1 MANTLPL
8 TQLENE
14 LRTQVAVS
22 CRIIGHNNVTKG
34 TLGHV
39 SARVPGTDRILI
51 KSRGPAVE
59 GMEYT
64 TEKDIIMING
74 KGELLEG
81 APEGLQQ
88 PQETAMHLVLYRKR
102 PEVMSVIHSH
112 PDWIVV
118 LTSAQK
124 PLVPM
129 VNGYDG
135 GSSTRMLMEGC
146 PIYPRSLTITN
157 DELAEDF
164 YNTMQ
169 DHRFCLLMGHGMT
182 TAGASVEEATQTS
195 LTVYEIARLNYLTYA
210 IGQPTPV
217 SEQDTRDYAAR
228 RAEGGAQRRLV
239 RAEGAESAF
248 WKYEKKKLP
257 PLPQA

>member
-1 MANTLPL
+1 MT
-8 TQLENE
+8 
-14 LRTQVAVS
+14 
-22 CRIIGHNNVTKG
+22 GG

-59 GMEYT
+59 GMEFAT
-64 TEKDIIMING
+64 AKDIIVING
-74 KGELLEG
+74 EGELLEG

-88 PQETAMHLVLYRKR
+88 PAETAMHLVLYRKR

-112 PDWIVV
+112 PDWVVV
-118 LTSAQK
+118 LTSAGK

-129 VNGYDG
+129 LNGYDG

-169 DHRFCLLMGHGMT
+169 QHRFCLLFGHGMT
-182 TAGASVEEATQTS
+182 TAGGSVEEATQTS

-210 IGQPTPV
+210 IGTPRAV
-217 SEQDTRDYAAR
+217 SEEDTREYGERRQAA
-228 RAEGGAQRRLV
+228 GGGQDRFRPAPGR
-239 RAEGAESAF
+239 ESAF
-248 WKYEKKKLP
+248 WTYEKKRLP
-257 PLPQA
+257 PLP